1 MTKKPKH
8 YNQVLKVL
16 QELQQGYPTYN
27 IGRHIS
33 TALADYGDFWG
44 ITDRE
49 LFFALSKYK
58 AQLDMDVP
66 HTDDEEVDE
75 IIQEAMDLDNILKEE
90 ED

>member
-1 MTKKPKH
+1 M
-8 YNQVLKVL
+8 
-16 QELQQGYPTYN
+16 
-27 IGRHIS
+27 GRHIS

-75 IIQEAMDLDNILKEE
+75 IIQEAMNLENILKEE
-90 ED
+90 DNGEY